1 MGLAELTGAEIW
13 TLVLAGASALVLLFN
28 AAERIG
34 ALVAKLRAPDTR
46 QNERIA
52 ALEEKTKQTEKDV
65 AANAAAI
72 DELRRHHEADMGESR
87 EERQI
92 IVYGLLACLK
102 GLREQGCN
110 DSVPKAIDKIEKFI
124 NSKAH
129 EP

>member
-1 MGLAELTGAEIW
+1 METITGAELWALI
-13 TLVLAGASALVLLFN
+13 LAGASAIVLLIN

-34 ALVAKLRAPDTR
+34 GLVAKLRAPDTR

-52 ALEEKTKQTEKDV
+52 SLESQSKELRKDV
-65 AANAAAI
+65 DENAAAI
-72 DELRRHHEADMGESR
+72 EQLRLHHEADMGESR

-110 DSVPKAIDKIEKFI
+110 DSVPKAIDKIEKYI

>member
-1 MGLAELTGAEIW
+1 METITGAELWALI
-13 TLVLAGASALVLLFN
+13 LAGASAIVLLIN

-34 ALVAKLRAPDTR
+34 GLVAKLRAPDTR
-46 QNERIA
+46 QNERISG
-52 ALEEKTKQTEKDV
+52 LETQTKELRKDV
-65 AANAAAI
+65 DKNAAAI
-72 DELRRHHEADMGESR
+72 EQLRLHHEADMGESR

-110 DSVPKAIDKIEKFI
+110 DSVPKAIDKIEKYI

>member
-1 MGLAELTGAEIW
+1 MGSMTAAEIW
-13 TLVLAGASALVLLFN
+13 TLILAGASALVLLFN

-34 ALVAKLRAPDTR
+34 NLLAKLRAPDLK
-46 QNERIA
+46 QNERIF
-52 ALEEKTKQTEKDV
+52 ALEDKVSAAEKSI

-72 DELRRHHEADMGESR
+72 SELRRHHEADMDESR

-110 DSVPKAIDKIEKFI
+110 DSVPKAIDTIEKFI

-129 EP
+129 KP